1 MLNLFKRKNKIK
13 ELEARIL
20 VLESNVTHLKEI
32 KISNLLGK
40 DILRSIKVEKAS
52 IDDIK

>member
-1 MLNLFKRKNKIK
+1 MFDLFKRKKKIK

-20 VLESNVTHLKEI
+20 VLESNVTHSKEI
-32 KISNLLGK
+32 KISNLSGK
-40 DILRSIKVEKAS
+40 DILRNIKVEKAS